1 MDKAVFTNFPIIHTE
16 RLTLRALANTDTY
29 DFYRILS
36 SETAMRYYGI
46 MPIET
51 REIASW
57 FIDQYRSGFLN
68 ETLIRWAIT
77 LRESDD
83 FIGSCGFQG
92 LNENASRAEIGYELH
107 PNYWGVGYM
116 KEALSAII
124 AWGFDIFELNRIEAL
139 IYPENRPSEKTVLS
153 LGFTLEGCLKE
164 YAFFRNQYTDLNLF
178 RLLKREYTLL

>member
-1 MDKAVFTNFPIIHTE
+1 MDKAVFLRFPNIRTE
-16 RLTLRALANTDTY
+16 RLYLRALADSDAQ

-36 SETAMRYYGI
+36 SEDAMRYYGI
-46 MPIET
+46 MPVES

-77 LRESDD
+77 LRDTGE

-92 LNENASRAEIGYELH
+92 LNESASRSEVGYELN
-107 PNYWGVGYM
+107 PDYWGKGYM

-124 AWGFDIFELNRIEAL
+124 DWGFEVFELNRIEAL
-139 IYPENRPSEKTVLS
+139 IYPENLPSERTVLS

-178 RLLKREYTLL
+178 RLLKREYAIL